1 MFSCF
6 LWWRPTA
13 TIKSHLTPL
22 CCCRLLAVLLTH
34 PHLSQYSLE
43 SSCHFLNCYAATPT
57 PLTSSPHSTPIAPIG
72 MTLNSLSSHQG
83 PTLPTSTPLNISPS
97 VRSAVYAPP
106 ITYMDVN
113 LQVSVSL
120 LFYLGLFL
128 LLYWSRIYMT
138 HSSTSLSFIL
148 IPTYTG
154 TQIAISIRLTFAFHL
169 RLPYRYRFYLNL
181 TILILLL

>member
-1 MFSCF
+1 MFPYFSGGA
-6 LWWRPTA
+6 LRT
-13 TIKSHLTPL
+13 TIKAIWLPL
-22 CCCRLLAVLLTH
+22 CFCRLLAALLTH
-34 PHLSQYSLE
+34 FHLSQYSLE

-138 HSSTSLSFIL
+138 HSSTSLSFIS

-154 TQIAISIRLTFAFHL
+154 IQIAISICLTFTFHL
-169 RLPYRYRFYLNL
+169 RLPYHYGFYLDL
-181 TILILLL
+181 TILIPLL